1 MISTLNII
9 IASGFLAIVYG
20 YLVGKQILSASPGN
34 RKMQEIASAIQEGA
48 RAYLN
53 RQYKTISIVGFI
65 ILIVITY
72 ALGFWVGIGYFI
84 GAFLSGAAGYI
95 GMLVSVQANVRTA
108 EASRKGLAAG
118 LNIGFKSGAVTGM
131 LVAGLALL
139 SIAVYYT
146 ILLKLN
152 IDNREI
158 INALVDANKGT
169 ISSYGSDQLTKKAC
183 DLLSKTFNKDLSS
196 FFVSTGTAANSLA
209 LSNITPPF
217 GSIFCGEDSHI
228 YLEEC
233 NAPEFFSNSAK
244 LFPIPTAEGKI
255 IAEDLNRYVSSHPS
269 DKFDMVASSL
279 SISQATECGTIYTE
293 KEIDHIFKIAKQKN
307 LNIHM
312 DGARFANV
320 VAATNKNP
328 SDLTWGLGVDVLS
341 FGTTKNGTLSAEAV
355 LFFNKELCENMNQY
369 LKRSGHLLSKMRYLS
384 AQIIGYLENDLWL
397 ELARKANGQANKL
410 CKELKKFDCIKIPWE
425 REINEVFLLIPNE
438 LERYLEKN
446 NIKFHEWTKVSL
458 SKKYADDKSKFI
470 RLVTSYNTTDDEIYN
485 LSELI
490 ARY

>member
-1 MISTLNII
+1 MIDFRSDN
-9 IASGFLAIVYG
+9 VH
-20 YLVGKQILSASPGN
+20 
-34 RKMQEIASAIQEGA
+34 
-48 RAYLN
+48 
-53 RQYKTISIVGFI
+53 
-65 ILIVITY
+65 
-72 ALGFWVGIGYFI
+72 
-84 GAFLSGAAGYI
+84 
-95 GMLVSVQANVRTA
+95 SVPDQ
-108 EASRKGLAAG
+108 
-118 LNIGFKSGAVTGM
+118 
-131 LVAGLALL
+131 
-139 SIAVYYT
+139 
-146 ILLKLN
+146 
-152 IDNREI
+152 I

-169 ISSYGSDQLTKKAC
+169 ISSYGGDQLTKKAC
-183 DLLSKTFNKDLSS
+183 DLLSKTFNQDLSS

-217 GSIFCGEDSHI
+217 GTIFCGEDSHI

-293 KEIDHIFKIAKQKN
+293 KEIDRVFRIAKQKN

-397 ELARKANGQANKL
+397 ELAKKANHQANKL
-410 CKELKKFDCIKIPWE
+410 SKELKKFDFIKVPWE

-438 LERYLEKN
+438 LEKYLEKN

-458 SKKYADDKSKFI
+458 NKKCVDDKSKFI

-490 ARY
+490 MRY